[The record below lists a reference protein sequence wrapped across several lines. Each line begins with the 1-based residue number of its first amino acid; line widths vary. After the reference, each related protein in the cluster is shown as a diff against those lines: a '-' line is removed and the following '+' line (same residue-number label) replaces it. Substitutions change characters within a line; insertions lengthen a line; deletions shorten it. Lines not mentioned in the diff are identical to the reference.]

1 MESITI
7 GSRVRLVSLE
17 DNHRGVYPESC
28 SNTIG
33 NVGVII
39 KCSIGSSL
47 PYLIKWD
54 NGSVNSY
61 NIHNIELEEK
71 EEPKDIYVIAQKV
84 LEEDGITVSRQTLKL
99 IAYRVVFGELLFE
112 VMQKEKLDLQ
122 TTGAIIAALNKAITG
137 E

>member
-1 MESITI
+1 MEKII
-7 GSRVRLVSLE
+7 VGSRVKLVSLK
-17 DNHRGVYPESC
+17 NRLGGGFYPESR

-39 KCSIGSSL
+39 AHTDDSAL
-47 PYLIKWD
+47 PYRIKWE
-54 NGSVNSY
+54 NGSINSY
-61 NIHNIELEEK
+61 NDHNIELEEK
-71 EEPKDIYVIAQKV
+71 EVKDIYSIAMADLK
-84 LEEDGITVSRQTLKL
+84 EAGIEVPRKTLKL
-99 IAYRVVFGELLFE
+99 IAYTVVFGELLFE